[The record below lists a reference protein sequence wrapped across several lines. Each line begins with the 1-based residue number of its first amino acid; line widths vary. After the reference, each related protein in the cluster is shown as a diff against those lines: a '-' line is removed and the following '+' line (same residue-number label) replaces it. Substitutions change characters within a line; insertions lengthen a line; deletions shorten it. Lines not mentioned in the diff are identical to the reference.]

1 MADDEM
7 RIDIPEPAAAV
18 IGRLKA
24 NGFEAYAVGGCVR
37 DSLLGLVPNDWDVT
51 TPAKPETVEK
61 LFNESRAGEASFR
74 AVRTGIAHGTVTVVY
89 SKGESSVPIEVTT
102 YRIDGK
108 YSDHRHPGSV
118 SFTSSLEADL
128 ARRDFTVNAMAYSP
142 GVGIIDPYG
151 GQDDLEAGLIRC
163 VGEPEKR
170 FNEDA
175 LRILRAL
182 RFSAVLGFDIEEK
195 TAKAA
200 CDLAGLIDSIS
211 RERVYS
217 ELSKLIAGKNAP
229 AVIRNY
235 RSVLSK
241 VLPIYDC
248 SEVIKKLGEVG
259 WRSDLPLLYAA
270 LLCGTD
276 AEEVLHSLRAE
287 KRTIQRVNS
296 ILSHMW
302 AESYIGAKKLCAACG
317 VEIAREIQLLAFAR
331 GEIPEE
337 YVAFIDEIEK
347 RGECVSIKQLK
358 IDGRELRAIGIE
370 PAQTG
375 KVLSG
380 LLGEVISGRI
390 PNERS
395 SLAEYAAKNYL

>member
-1 MADDEM
+1 MAKDGM

-18 IGRLKA
+18 IGRLNA

-37 DSLLGLVPNDWDVT
+37 DSLIGIVPNDWDVT
-51 TPAKPETVEK
+51 TPAKPEVVEK
-61 LFNESRAGEASFR
+61 LFSEAHEGEVSFK

-89 SKGESSVPIEVTT
+89 IKGTSSVPIEVTT

-118 SFTSSLEADL
+118 SFTASLEADL

-142 GVGIIDPYG
+142 GVGIVDPYG

-163 VGEPEKR
+163 VGDPEKR

-200 CDLAGLIDSIS
+200 CRLAGLIDNIS

-217 ELSKLIAGKNAP
+217 ELSRLIAGRNAP

-235 RSVLSK
+235 RAVLSK

-248 SEVIKKLGEVG
+248 SAVIEKLGKVG
-259 WRSDLPLLYAA
+259 QRSNLPLLYAA

-276 AEEVLHSLRAE
+276 AE
-287 KRTIQRVNS
+287 
-296 ILSHMW
+296 
-302 AESYIGAKKLCAACG
+302 
-317 VEIAREIQLLAFAR
+317 
-331 GEIPEE
+331 
-337 YVAFIDEIEK
+337 
-347 RGECVSIKQLK
+347 
-358 IDGRELRAIGIE
+358 
-370 PAQTG
+370 
-375 KVLSG
+375 
-380 LLGEVISGRI
+380 
-390 PNERS
+390 
-395 SLAEYAAKNYL
+395 